1 MNICI
6 SLILYL
12 EIQKIRYRNVDIPN
26 EILPALLL
34 QESCGQVRS
43 RDLRVQEMGRLL
55 TKEKL
60 RLRVKRI

>member
-34 QESCGQVRS
+34 QESCEQG
-43 RDLRVQEMGRLL
+43 
-55 TKEKL
+55 
-60 RLRVKRI
+60 